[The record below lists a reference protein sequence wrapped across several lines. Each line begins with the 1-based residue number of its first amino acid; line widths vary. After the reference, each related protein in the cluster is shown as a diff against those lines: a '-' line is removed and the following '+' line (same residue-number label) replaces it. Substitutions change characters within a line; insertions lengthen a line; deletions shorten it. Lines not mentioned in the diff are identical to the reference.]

1 MGYLPYTKDVFRMS
15 KKKNE
20 NEVLL
25 LLLLLLLFLLKNLP
39 IIIPFITPK
48 KKNGEGT
55 VPPEPEPVPY
65 VPPSPTPKPNDD
77 IAPRPTPLPAPVLLP
92 SPSPIPKPVPIQVRR
107 FIEDEKRYERNIPSP
122 ISKPLPEPIQVI
134 PFIPTVKPITG
145 TPGLL
150 PGMRDVK
157 VGPVTIPNPIEAI
170 LIGVPT
176 IVGAALIPSLIP
188 IAATAAGSSIIPAI
202 GAKPTVSVKP
212 KVSAPAKPSVI
223 IKDVK
228 VPSLIKVKLKQG
240 KL

>member
-1 MGYLPYTKDVFRMS
+1 MS

-55 VPPEPEPVPY
+55 VPPKPEPVPY
-65 VPPSPTPKPNDD
+65 TPPSPQPLPKPNVT
-77 IAPRPTPLPAPVLLP
+77 IA
-92 SPSPIPKPVPIQVRR
+92 PKPVPQPIRT
-107 FIEDEKRYERNIPSP
+107 IPEWKWEPTPAPVTSP
-122 ISKPLPEPIQVI
+122 VAKPLPKPIQVI
-134 PFIPTVKPITG
+134 PNIPTIKPITG

-150 PGMRDVK
+150 PGMKGVK

-176 IVGAALIPSLIP
+176 IVGGALIPSLIP
-188 IAATAAGSSIIPAI
+188 IAAIAAGSSIIPAI
-202 GAKPTVSVKP
+202 GAKPTVSIKP
-212 KVSAPAKPSVI
+212 KVNAPSKPIVLI
-223 IKDVK
+223 DKK
-228 VPSLIKVKLKQG
+228 VPSLVKVKLKQG